1 MGALCSP
8 LRSRGSNFR
17 AEDRAAAPGMPHAEP
32 LLHDGP
38 GPAASGATRHEEP
51 RVPQHVCRT
60 VTCRWQR
67 GWPALGPCSRA
78 LGGSVPPARAVRGGR
93 ALPLASRLSE
103 PQDGR
108 ARPPGVRAHTLR
120 PGGRGSPPPLAAG
133 LRPRLAAAAPAQ
145 DASEVLPRTCAR
157 AGSGPADAGLE
168 RRPHTARCPPPT
180 PAPAAEGGW
189 ARGKLL
195 EPPRA
200 VSPGRGPGTG
210 LVYGLERAGHRR
222 A

>member
-1 MGALCSP
+1 MHRCCLGSCRCGRVPSPGAPGRGAPRPTREGPGPGWGPGPLGALCSP

-38 GPAASGATRHEEP
+38 GPAASGATHHEEP

-60 VTCRWQR
+60 VTGRRQR
-67 GWPALGPCSRA
+67 GWPALGPCGRA

-133 LRPRLAAAAPAQ
+133 L
-145 DASEVLPRTCAR
+145 
-157 AGSGPADAGLE
+157 
-168 RRPHTARCPPPT
+168 
-180 PAPAAEGGW
+180 
-189 ARGKLL
+189 
-195 EPPRA
+195 
-200 VSPGRGPGTG
+200 
-210 LVYGLERAGHRR
+210 
-222 A
+222 